1 MNELTLT
8 QKDGVLVADSR
19 EVANMIGK
27 RHSDLLR
34 DIQAYNR
41 ILENAKLRSH
51 DFFIHSTYKAEG
63 NKKDYGCYLL
73 TRKGCDMV
81 ANKMTGEK
89 GVLFTAEY
97 VSKFEEMEKKLQQ
110 PKALNEKEQLIASMK
125 LTLET
130 SEELSEVKTKVTSLE
145 ERFDNELTLDHGQSV
160 SLNHAVKKRVEKL
173 WEDGITGTLE
183 TKKQL
188 YAKIYNQMKRA
199 FQAPTY
205 REVKRKDFDEVISW
219 VSAWRPL

>member
-1 MNELTLT
+1 LNELTLT

-19 EVANMIGK
+19 DIAMMIGT
-27 RHSDLLR
+27 RHSDLLEK
-34 DIQAYNR
+34 INVYIEHLTNG
-41 ILENAKLRSH
+41 KFRSL
-51 DFFIHSTYKAEG
+51 DFFIQSSYAD
-63 NKKDYGCYLL
+63 KKGEYRLNYLL

-89 GVLFTAEY
+89 GVLFTAAY
-97 VSKFEEMEKKLQQ
+97 VSKFEEMEKQLEQ
-110 PKALNEKEQLIASMK
+110 PRVLSPEEQLKASMK
-125 LTLET
+125 LSLEA
-130 SEELSEVKTKVTSLE
+130 SEEITVVKQRVHGLE